1 MSDGQL
7 STRER
12 IIETGLRLFSQKG
25 YLGATTKEISAESGI
40 AEVTLFRHFPSKES
54 LFKEVLAT
62 YTFLPTLKEIVPL
75 VEVIPYE
82 EALAEIARRFIDTLR
97 LRKDFIRIMHS
108 ECHLY
113 PEEIKKLQHSFL
125 AEMMDTL
132 AAFFASRRRKGELK
146 SFDGL
151 LAARL
156 FLGTFYHHFITRE
169 VVGIRVLDNYD
180 DDTIIGGY
188 INIFSRGTRK

>member
-1 MSDGQL
+1 M

-12 IIETGLRLFSQKG
+12 IIEASLRLFSEKG
-25 YLGATTKEISAESGI
+25 YLGATTKEISAESGV

-54 LFKEVLAT
+54 LFKEVLST
-62 YTFLPTLKEIVPL
+62 YTFLPTLKEIMPL
-75 VEVIPYE
+75 VEVFSYE

-97 LRKDFIRIMHS
+97 LRKDFIRILHS

-113 PEEIKKLQHSFL
+113 PEEIKRLQHSFL

-132 AAFFASRRRKGELK
+132 AVFFASRRKKGELK
-146 SFDGL
+146 NFDGL
-151 LAARL
+151 MASRF
-156 FLGTFYHHFITRE
+156 FLGTFYQHFITNE
-169 VVGIRVLDNYD
+169 VVGIRLLDNYD
-180 DDTIIGGY
+180 DDSIIDGY